1 VTTFIGALLI
11 IAGILVLYA
20 LTIRPWLKKQPW
32 AQGFFGK
39 IEGIE
44 TALYKKSE
52 TVLVGRLVWLS
63 GFIVSAYDATAE
75 FVKSLDLTPLTT
87 RIFDAL
93 HIAPDLR
100 PLTVSALLTGL
111 GLAMVKLR
119 KATTKPLEQVAAP
132 ENKA

>member
-1 VTTFIGALLI
+1 MTTIIGAVLI
-11 IAGILVLYA
+11 IIGALVLYA

-32 AQGFFGK
+32 AQSFFAK
-39 IEGIE
+39 IEAIE

-52 TVLVGRLVWLS
+52 TVLMGRLVWIS
-63 GFIVSAYDATAE
+63 GFIVSAYDAIAA
-75 FVKSLDLTPLTT
+75 FVHSLDLTPLNT

-93 HIAPDLR
+93 HIPPDLR
-100 PLTVSALLTGL
+100 PLTASAFLMGL

-119 KATTKPLEQVAAP
+119 KTTTKPLEQVAAP